1 VHKRIFTAF
10 SEAIYDT
17 DRVRALEVIHRA
29 LADGVT
35 PEEVIFEVIIPGIEL
50 MMTSGADGFEANL
63 AQHFMAAQIAAEVT
77 DELVPRFRRKPEIT
91 GRVVIGTAWGDFHGL
106 GKRIVIG
113 CLKAHL
119 IEVIDLGLNVYPERF
134 VEAAL
139 AADAE
144 VIGISSMMVHTA
156 RGELGCL
163 GVRKI
168 LRERGLDGQIKL
180 IVGGAPYR
188 YDDKL
193 FETVQADA
201 WAVNGVAACGV
212 VMNLIREVRS

>member
-1 VHKRIFTAF
+1 
-10 SEAIYDT
+10 
-17 DRVRALEVIHRA
+17 
-29 LADGVT
+29 
-35 PEEVIFEVIIPGIEL
+35 
-50 MMTSGADGFEANL
+50 
-63 AQHFMAAQIAAEVT
+63 MAAQIAAEVT

-119 IEVIDLGLNVYPERF
+119 IEVVDLGLNVYPERF

>member
-1 VHKRIFTAF
+1 MRKRILTAF

-17 DRVRALEVIHRA
+17 DRVRALEMIHRA

-35 PEEVIFEVIIPGIEL
+35 PEEVVFEVIIPGIEQ
-50 MMTSGADGFEANL
+50 MMTSGDDGFEANL

-77 DELVPRFRRKPEIT
+77 DELVPRFRRRPEIT

-144 VIGISSMMVHTA
+144 VIGISSMMVNTA

-163 GVRKI
+163 GVRRL
-168 LRERGLDGQIKL
+168 LRERGLEGQIKI

-188 YDDKL
+188 HDDKL
-193 FETVQADA
+193 FEVVQADA

-212 VMNLIREVRS
+212 VANLIREVRS